1 MKNNQ
6 ILVFLLVCIT
16 LTALVLVL
24 DLILSGNGNFSFVA
38 GGAPYVAVIL
48 ATLWLPG
55 RSYTV
60 FFAVLSSILSIFGLL
75 FELEVNRGAGWI
87 FTLRSG
93 LWNQGGESSFF
104 AIGVVEMMSR
114 TLAISAVWMTA
125 ILTIKRKASE
135 EKSSQLGA
143 IVESS
148 DDAIVGVDMDG
159 IITSWNIGA
168 ERTYLYEAH
177 EMIGRPISLL
187 WVEGEVGDMERELLG
202 FVKNGEQID
211 PYETVRRRKDD
222 SLVDVSIALSP
233 TRNGMEQ
240 IAGMSEIGRDIT
252 DRKKFEQALIEAK
265 EHAERMS
272 RLKSSFLTNMSHEIR
287 TPLSGILG
295 FASIMAQDK
304 EAKHF
309 ELAMLIEKSGRR
321 LLDTINSVLDL
332 SMLES
337 DSFIL
342 HPKILNV
349 PEEVEEK
356 VSLLQPLA
364 RDKGLSLFVELPE
377 QPAFASLDSAC
388 LDRILN
394 NLIGNAIKFT
404 EHGHIK
410 VMVNRKSDYVIIKIS
425 DTGIGISESFVE
437 RLFDEFEQ
445 ESSGISRLY
454 EGSGLGLSITRRL
467 VKLMHG
473 TISVESER
481 GKGSMFTV
489 TFPLARDEADARFL
503 RQDRTPALRSMP
515 QRNKLEVLVVDD
527 DPKMR
532 TLIRLLLNRICRVD
546 LADSEQSAIE
556 QASQK
561 RYDMVLLDINLG
573 RVRTGVDALKELRK
587 IPQYDLIPVVAL
599 TGYSLPRDREY
610 LLESGFDDYLPKPI
624 KEDLL
629 YNVVNQVLD
638 LSRT

>member
-1 MKNNQ
+1 
-6 ILVFLLVCIT
+6 
-16 LTALVLVL
+16 
-24 DLILSGNGNFSFVA
+24 
-38 GGAPYVAVIL
+38 
-48 ATLWLPG
+48 
-55 RSYTV
+55 
-60 FFAVLSSILSIFGLL
+60 
-75 FELEVNRGAGWI
+75 
-87 FTLRSG
+87 
-93 LWNQGGESSFF
+93 
-104 AIGVVEMMSR
+104 
-114 TLAISAVWMTA
+114 
-125 ILTIKRKASE
+125 
-135 EKSSQLGA
+135 
-143 IVESS
+143 
-148 DDAIVGVDMDG
+148 
-159 IITSWNIGA
+159 
-168 ERTYLYEAH
+168 
-177 EMIGRPISLL
+177 MIGRPLSLL
-187 WVEGEVGDMERELLG
+187 WVEGEVGDMERELLE
-202 FVKNGEQID
+202 FVKNGEQVD

-222 SLVDVSIALSP
+222 SMVDVSIALSP

-295 FASIMAQDK
+295 FASIMAQDTD
-304 EAKHF
+304 AKHF
-309 ELAMLIEKSGRR
+309 ELAVLIEKSGRR

-342 HPKILNV
+342 HPRVLNV
-349 PEEVEEK
+349 QEEVEEK
-356 VSLLQPLA
+356 VSLLQSLA
-364 RDKGLSLFVELPE
+364 RDKGLSLLVELPE
-377 QPAFASLDSAC
+377 KPTLASLDPAC

-410 VMVNRKSDYVIIKIS
+410 VVVSRKKEYVVIEIS

-473 TISVESER
+473 TISVHSER
-481 GKGSMFTV
+481 GEGSVFTV
-489 TFPLARDEADARFL
+489 TFPLIREEGESRFQ

-532 TLIRLLLNRICRVD
+532 TLIRLLLNRVCKVD
-546 LADSEQSAIE
+546 LAESEQSALDH
-556 QASQK
+556 ASKK
-561 RYDMVLLDINLG
+561 RYDMVLMDINLG
-573 RVRTGVDALKELRK
+573 RARTGVDVLKEMRK
-587 IPQYDLIPVVAL
+587 ITQYDLVPIVAL

-624 KEDLL
+624 KEDML
-629 YNVVNQVLD
+629 YDVVNQVLD
-638 LSRT
+638 LAGSRSS